1 MTEREIYLKIK
12 EAITAVEL
20 YQKNLNEGKK
30 GIWEKEINEGLESL
44 TEKRHMLASSGD
56 VCPSCGGSG
65 RA

>member
-1 MTEREIYLKIK
+1 MTEHEIYLKIK

-30 GIWEKEINEGLESL
+30 GNWTTEINEGLKTL
-44 TEKRHMLASSGD
+44 TEKRHMLASSGE
-56 VCPSCGGSG
+56 VCSRCGGSG

>member
-1 MTEREIYLKIK
+1 MNEHEIYLKIK
-12 EAITAVEL
+12 EAITAIEL

-30 GIWEKEINEGLESL
+30 GIWTTQINEGLVTL

-56 VCPSCGGSG
+56 TCPRCGGSG

>member
-1 MTEREIYLKIK
+1 MTEHEIYLKIK
-12 EAITAVEL
+12 EAIAAVEL

-30 GIWEKEINEGLESL
+30 GLWTREINEGLETL

-56 VCPSCGGSG
+56 VCPRCGGSG

>member
-1 MTEREIYLKIK
+1 MK
-12 EAITAVEL
+12 EAIAAVEL

-30 GIWEKEINEGLESL
+30 GLWTREINEGLETL

-56 VCPSCGGSG
+56 VCPRCGGSG